1 MSILIAT
8 CVSYEY
14 SLRWKAIAPG
24 GVHILTASPHLDTST
39 SAVDRRMPLNRM
51 RTGLVDEFAGDLTVD
66 VLWKRTCN
74 GIKWRFNM
82 SATIKDLAA
91 AIP

>member
-1 MSILIAT
+1 
-8 CVSYEY
+8 
-14 SLRWKAIAPG
+14 
-24 GVHILTASPHLDTST
+24 
-39 SAVDRRMPLNRM
+39 MPLNRM

-82 SATIKDLAA
+82 PATIKDLAEGTSNSGVM
-91 AIP
+91 IPDSKLACGCGK